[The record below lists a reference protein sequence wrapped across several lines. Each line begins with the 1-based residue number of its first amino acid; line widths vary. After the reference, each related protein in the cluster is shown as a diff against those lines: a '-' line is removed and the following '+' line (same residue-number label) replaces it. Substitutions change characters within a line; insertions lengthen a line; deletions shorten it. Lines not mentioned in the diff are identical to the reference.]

1 MISQIEKVNL
11 NDVEV
16 LATSRLESSNGITD
30 TYECIYSYN
39 GKVGHFDYYI
49 EKGAKDNLLDALI
62 DFCDDVIDYMN
73 DPENALDVQEER
85 AEGFA
90 FVFGNDRNKAVQLQ
104 HSYER
109 VFSDRKRIEDLRSM
123 EFSSEYNKLYCS
135 AVKHIYDAIV
145 QSGLCVD
152 SDDII
157 DGVELCYFDK
167 NRFEVNMI
175 YILNGKLMF
184 ITDKNEKD
192 LEFGKEITKMDIKQ
206 LFMIADNIYEIIDN
220 VKNALV

>member
-1 MISQIEKVNL
+1 
-11 NDVEV
+11 
-16 LATSRLESSNGITD
+16 
-30 TYECIYSYN
+30 
-39 GKVGHFDYYI
+39 
-49 EKGAKDNLLDALI
+49 
-62 DFCDDVIDYMN
+62 MN

-109 VFSDRKRIEDLRSM
+109 VFSDRKRKEDLRSM

>member
-1 MISQIEKVNL
+1 M
-11 NDVEV
+11 
-16 LATSRLESSNGITD
+16 
-30 TYECIYSYN
+30 
-39 GKVGHFDYYI
+39 
-49 EKGAKDNLLDALI
+49 
-62 DFCDDVIDYMN
+62 
-73 DPENALDVQEER
+73 EE
-85 AEGFA
+85 
-90 FVFGNDRNKAVQLQ
+90 
-104 HSYER
+104 
-109 VFSDRKRIEDLRSM
+109 LRSM
-123 EFSSEYNKLYCS
+123 EFSSKYNKLYDS

-145 QSGLCVD
+145 RSGLCVD

-157 DGVELCYFDK
+157 DGVKLCYFDM

-184 ITDKNEKD
+184 ITDKHEKD

>member
-16 LATSRLESSNGITD
+16 LATSRLESSNGVTD

-39 GKVGHFDYYI
+39 GKVGQFDYYI

-104 HSYER
+104 HSYES
-109 VFSDRKRIEDLRSM
+109 VFSDRQRIE
-123 EFSSEYNKLYCS
+123 
-135 AVKHIYDAIV
+135 
-145 QSGLCVD
+145 
-152 SDDII
+152 
-157 DGVELCYFDK
+157 
-167 NRFEVNMI
+167 
-175 YILNGKLMF
+175 
-184 ITDKNEKD
+184 
-192 LEFGKEITKMDIKQ
+192 
-206 LFMIADNIYEIIDN
+206 
-220 VKNALV
+220 